1 MDSRDR
7 LISIVEAAAL
17 LGVPV
22 ATVRWWRSQGLD
34 PYGFRV
40 GRHVKY
46 RLSDVQRW
54 IDELAAG
61 LWATSQSNR
70 VTRNKTSPVGR
81 RT

>member
-1 MDSRDR
+1 MDPHDK
-7 LISIVEAAAL
+7 LISIRDAAAL

-34 PYGFRV
+34 PYGFKV

-46 RLSDVQRW
+46 RHSDVLQW

-61 LWATSQSNR
+61 IRPRQ
-70 VTRNKTSPVGR
+70 PVAR
-81 RT
+81 